1 MEKIIFKIFKS
12 RLIFGKYSIK
22 FLISKSTFSEVY
34 FGTNVLNGKNYALKI
49 GTNEKDNYVLKNES
63 YILINLKGPGIP
75 SVISYGV
82 SGKYNILVEN
92 LLGKSI
98 WDIWNE
104 KNKRFNLKDTC
115 IFAIQAISLLEYVHS
130 KNYLHRDIKPA
141 NFLVGNPDNSQIYLI
156 DFGNAKKFRSSKTG
170 KHIKIMKSKLIF
182 GALLFLSMNI
192 FKQIES
198 ARKDELESLG
208 LVIIYLFLGE
218 LPWSNAKFYSIKDEE
233 PYIYYSCNMDAEFI
247 EIPKLS
253 FFNKILNETFVLTF
267 DNLFSKYNARFY
279 FNVVF
284 RKKPQN
290 NWVLGELFLNN
301 YKFVFDTEEER
312 IGYYKTKV
320 QESHPYIAL
329 ISILFAF
336 VIFLIIYLNGNRFN
350 IGKENIFY
358 NQQLQQN
365 LHPQERKEYA
375 NDINKDSNK
384 ENKEKNKNKKGNKK
398 EKKE

>member
-1 MEKIIFKIFKS
+1 
-12 RLIFGKYSIK
+12 
-22 FLISKSTFSEVY
+22 
-34 FGTNVLNGKNYALKI
+34 
-49 GTNEKDNYVLKNES
+49 
-63 YILINLKGPGIP
+63 
-75 SVISYGV
+75 
-82 SGKYNILVEN
+82 
-92 LLGKSI
+92 
-98 WDIWNE
+98 
-104 KNKRFNLKDTC
+104 
-115 IFAIQAISLLEYVHS
+115 
-130 KNYLHRDIKPA
+130 
-141 NFLVGNPDNSQIYLI
+141 
-156 DFGNAKKFRSSKTG
+156 
-170 KHIKIMKSKLIF
+170 
-182 GALLFLSMNI
+182 
-192 FKQIES
+192 
-198 ARKDELESLG
+198 
-208 LVIIYLFLGE
+208 
-218 LPWSNAKFYSIKDEE
+218 
-233 PYIYYSCNMDAEFI
+233 MDAEFI

-329 ISILFAF
+329 LSILFAF